1 MKLLQLAAVIA
12 ALTGGAVAQ
21 ERETALRELAPTGK
35 LRVAIAISSAPSALY
50 AVKGEGGYR
59 GVTVDLG
66 RALADKLG
74 VAVEYVAYQASGEIT
89 DAAAA
94 PGTSP
99 TCRMTRS
106 APRRS
111 ISAPPSTCCRA
122 PIW

>member
-35 LRVAIAISSAPSALY
+35 LRVATAISPAPSALY

-66 RALADKLG
+66 RALAEKLG

-89 DAAAA
+89 DAAARGA
-94 PGTSP
+94 WDVTYMPYD
-99 TCRMTRS
+99 
-106 APRRS
+106 AE
-111 ISAPPSTCCRA
+111 RA
-122 PIW
+122 KAVDFGAA